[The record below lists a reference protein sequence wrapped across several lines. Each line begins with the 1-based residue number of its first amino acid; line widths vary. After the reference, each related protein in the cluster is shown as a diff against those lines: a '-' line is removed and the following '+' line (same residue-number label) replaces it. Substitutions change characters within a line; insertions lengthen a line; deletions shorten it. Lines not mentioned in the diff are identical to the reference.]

1 MIKKKILHVVGARPN
16 FMKIAPIVRA
26 MFNYPDEFEQ
36 MLVHTGQHY
45 DANMSQ
51 IFFEELEMPRP
62 DINLEVGSGSHATQT
77 AQIMQKFEKVLI
89 NYKPDWILVP
99 GDVNSTIAC
108 ALVASKLGVKIAH
121 VEAGLRSFDRRF
133 KFGYFSRLY
142 RTKDPSRVGKVRAT
156 LVRIEEIQSEAKRSQ
171 LM

>member
-121 VEAGLRSFDRRF
+121 VEAGLRL
-133 KFGYFSRLY
+133 GIAWA
-142 RTKDPSRVGKVRAT
+142 TKY
-156 LVRIEEIQSEAKRSQ
+156 LQ
-171 LM
+171 